1 MRQDE
6 PTIESLNTATMHIV
20 LAPDQCFKST
30 PKAYE
35 IWEIDG
41 LRVHRI
47 PKARVLWE
55 THYTVGDLIRMED
68 AATTRHTYG

>member
-1 MRQDE
+1 MRKDE
-6 PTIESLNTATMHIV
+6 PNIEGLITARLDIR
-20 LAPDQCFKST
+20 LFKGQCFKST

-47 PKARVLWE
+47 PKQRVLWVIE
-55 THYTVGDLIRMED
+55 PDRKERVRNAE
-68 AATTRHTYG
+68 A